1 MIDDATEVDLIEIEQ
16 GGVKQYFCY
25 LFTKQ
30 YYPLYFCQAT
40 VRPHVQDSPRMSA
53 LDVKMARTLKSQVS
67 VTQNAPVNSP
77 FTMLI
82 NRDWEDNTV
91 SCRRHIKINFCFS
104 SYSLWSES

>member
-16 GGVKQYFCY
+16 GGVKQYICLQNIPIFHIIAMP
-25 LFTKQ
+25 
-30 YYPLYFCQAT
+30 PL
-40 VRPHVQDSPRMSA
+40 VQDSPRMSE

-82 NRDWEDNTV
+82 NRDWEANTV
-91 SCRRHIKINFCFS
+91 SFRQGGQ
-104 SYSLWSES
+104 